1 MKQGKIVKGIAGFY
15 YVSVAG
21 SGIYECKAKG
31 AFRQKKMKPLVGD
44 NVSIDIIDEEE
55 KKGNV
60 VEILPRKNALI
71 RPAVANVDQ
80 ALVIFAGTS
89 PKPNLNLLDRF
100 LLMMEQQE
108 VPTLICFNKEDLA
121 SETEIQEL
129 RDAYETS
136 GYPLFFV
143 SARQQEGIE
152 PLRAALEGKTTTVA
166 GPSGVGKSTLI
177 NLLAPEVQMETGEIS
192 EKIQRG
198 KHTTRHSQ
206 LILLNEQTY
215 IFDTPGF
222 SSLAVDFFEKET
234 LGTLFPEF
242 AEYEQNCR
250 FTGCSHIGEPVCGV
264 KEALAE
270 GKISQSRYNNYL
282 QIYNELKDKRKY

>member
-60 VEILPRKNALI
+60 VEIQPRINALV

-100 LLMMEQQE
+100 LLMMEQQN

-121 SETEIQEL
+121 SEAEIQEL

-222 SSLAVDFFEKET
+222 SSLAVDFFEKES

-242 AEYEQNCR
+242 VEYEQNCR

-270 GKISQSRYNNYL
+270 GKISQSRYNNYV

>member
-1 MKQGKIVKGIAGFY
+1 M
-15 YVSVAG
+15 
-21 SGIYECKAKG
+21 
-31 AFRQKKMKPLVGD
+31 
-44 NVSIDIIDEEE
+44 
-55 KKGNV
+55 
-60 VEILPRKNALI
+60 
-71 RPAVANVDQ
+71 
-80 ALVIFAGTS
+80 
-89 PKPNLNLLDRF
+89 
-100 LLMMEQQE
+100 
-108 VPTLICFNKEDLA
+108 
-121 SETEIQEL
+121 
-129 RDAYETS
+129 
-136 GYPLFFV
+136 
-143 SARQQEGIE
+143 
-152 PLRAALEGKTTTVA
+152 RAALEGKTTTVA

-242 AEYEQNCR
+242 VEYEQNCR

-270 GKISQSRYNNYL
+270 GKISQSRYNNYV

>member
-1 MKQGKIVKGIAGFY
+1 M
-15 YVSVAG
+15 
-21 SGIYECKAKG
+21 
-31 AFRQKKMKPLVGD
+31 
-44 NVSIDIIDEEE
+44 
-55 KKGNV
+55 
-60 VEILPRKNALI
+60 
-71 RPAVANVDQ
+71 
-80 ALVIFAGTS
+80 
-89 PKPNLNLLDRF
+89 
-100 LLMMEQQE
+100 
-108 VPTLICFNKEDLA
+108 PTLICFNKEDLA
-121 SETEIQEL
+121 SEAEIQEL
-129 RDAYETS
+129 RDAYGTC

-177 NLLAPEVQMETGEIS
+177 NLLALEVQMETGEIS

-242 AEYEQNCR
+242 VEYEQNCR

-270 GKISQSRYNNYL
+270 GKIRQSRYNNYV